1 MSSSNYSG
9 YYPNE
14 GYNLTNYKTNSY
26 NGSDIITIFPNFYY
40 LTSTTPPFTIDVSN
54 GSYVDISFNMNA
66 PPSSF
71 IFSSTYTYFGN
82 QDEVYNYLCNQYVV
96 CGWTPTT
103 NGNTTT
109 YESRGVLVGN
119 QIATGAYIGF
129 QNSSSTS
136 SNLSFSSNTLTATLY
151 VTNPDSFYPMNDLDF
166 VYTIMVLA

>member
-40 LTSTTPPFTIDVSN
+40 LTSTTPSSTND
-54 GSYVDISFNMNA
+54 GTYVDISFNMNA
-66 PPSSF
+66 PPTSF
-71 IFSSTYTYFGN
+71 IFSSTYIDLSQN
-82 QDEVYNYLCNQYVV
+82 NYLCNQYVV

-103 NGNTTT
+103 TTTTTT
-109 YESRGVLVGN
+109 YASTGVLVGN

-129 QNSSSTS
+129 KNSSASS
-136 SNLSFSSNTLTATLY
+136 SNLSFSSNTLTAALY
-151 VTNPDSFYPMNDLDF
+151 VTNPSSFYPMHNSAF

>member
-40 LTSTTPPFTIDVSN
+40 LTSTTPSSTN
-54 GSYVDISFNMNA
+54 NETYVTISFSMNA
-66 PPSSF
+66 PPTSF
-71 IFSSTYTYFGN
+71 IFSSTYTDPSEN
-82 QDEVYNYLCNQYVV
+82 SYLCNQYVL

-103 NGNTTT
+103 NETTIT
-109 YESRGVLVGN
+109 YASTGVLVGSN
-119 QIATGAYIGF
+119 QISTEAYIGF
-129 QNSSSTS
+129 KNSSASS

-151 VTNPDSFYPMNDLDF
+151 VTNPADSYPMSGLAF